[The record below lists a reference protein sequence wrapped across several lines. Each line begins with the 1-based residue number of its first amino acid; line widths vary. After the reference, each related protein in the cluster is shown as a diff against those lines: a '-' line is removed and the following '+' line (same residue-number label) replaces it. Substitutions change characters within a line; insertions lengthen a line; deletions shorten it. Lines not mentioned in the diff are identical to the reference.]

1 MMPIDYILIT
11 SLRNTTSQS
20 KPQIIVT
27 ENMLFNRIQEE
38 MVSLPFGE
46 IFLNVIDED
55 GDIYFL
61 NS

>member
-55 GDIYFL
+55 GDIFL